1 MPAFHNPWKVILEL
15 NEVCRDLKWL
25 KERPHYAEIK
35 QPGHWNNMTCVCFD
49 FFVWSMGR
57 AMAEHLRDDML
68 TESWEAIRA
77 AVVDATENGIQLRW
91 TLGGET
97 DAAVILASVR
107 DGVVYIHMPTGRLAT
122 AHGNRVLA

>member
-1 MPAFHNPWKVILEL
+1 MPAWHNATKVLLQL
-15 NEVCRDLKWL
+15 NERCRDLTWL

-35 QPGHWNNMTCVCFD
+35 QPGHWNDMDCICFD
-49 FFVWSMGR
+49 FFVWSMGW
-57 AMAEHLRDDML
+57 AMAWHLRDDML

-97 DAAVILASVR
+97 DAALILASVR
-107 DGVVYIHMPTGRLAT
+107 DGVVYINMPTGRLAT

>member
-25 KERPHYAEIK
+25 KDRPHYAEIK
-35 QPGHWNNMTCVCFD
+35 KPGHWNNEMPCICFD

-68 TESWEAIRA
+68 SWEAVRA
-77 AVVDATENGIQLRW
+77 AVVAAAENDTALHW
-91 TLGGET
+91 EMGGET
-97 DAAVILASVR
+97 AAALILASVR
-107 DGVVYIHMPTGRLAT
+107 DGVVYIYMPTGRLAT
-122 AHGNRVLA
+122 AHGTGVLV